1 MPHQCLKCG
10 RVFPSGSPE
19 ILKGCDECGG
29 KKFFYTENPVTEEER
44 EHLTEQA
51 NKDIKVLIHEIL
63 SQRGGEP
70 IKTYDSEGKE
80 VSPGTGLST
89 PGAGWVKLSPTQEAG
104 TEPAIPG
111 SDKGLDHRA
120 TEVTDH
126 ASVKQLLK
134 ELREKSEL
142 GLEIPKTG
150 QAPEPGA
157 VEEVTEQPL
166 VKTRPK
172 RKGKVKLKRRVKK
185 GLRKTTH
192 RPEVIKVIEPGV
204 YEIYLSKLLKHFP
217 IIINRDG
224 TYLVHLPS
232 LFESME
238 EKKK

>member
-1 MPHQCLKCG
+1 M
-10 RVFPSGSPE
+10 
-19 ILKGCDECGG
+19 
-29 KKFFYTENPVTEEER
+29 TEEER

-63 SQRGGEP
+63 SQRGDEP

-89 PGAGWVKLSPTQEAG
+89 PGAGWVKLSPSQEAG
-104 TEPAIPG
+104 SELAMPG
-111 SDKGLDHRA
+111 ADKGLDHRA
-120 TEVTDH
+120 TEITDH

-142 GLEIPKTG
+142 GLEIPETG
-150 QAPEPGA
+150 KVPEPEV
-157 VEEVTEQPL
+157 VEEVKQPL

-172 RKGKVKLKRRVKK
+172 KKGKVKLKRRVKK
-185 GLRKTTH
+185 GLRKTQH